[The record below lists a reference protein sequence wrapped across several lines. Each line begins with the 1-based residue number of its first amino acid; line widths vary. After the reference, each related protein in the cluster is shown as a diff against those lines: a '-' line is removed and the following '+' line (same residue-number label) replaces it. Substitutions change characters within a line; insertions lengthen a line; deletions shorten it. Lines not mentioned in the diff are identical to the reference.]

1 MTEAGF
7 FETRRASPTSLAV
20 VIALHAAALAA
31 VILIKGPIFVQPDRT
46 PIKIINVPI
55 TPPPPPEPQQQIEQR
70 TPIEPPIY
78 VPPLPPVVPNNDPPI
93 IATRDPLPPLPPTA
107 DPGPIAPP
115 IAPPRRA
122 PVRLAA
128 AFDPRYRDA
137 LQPPYPAAEQRR
149 DREGS
154 VRVRVLIGADGR
166 VKEIVRL
173 SATSDAFW
181 EATRRQA
188 LSRWRFRPASE
199 DGRPIESSMTL
210 TVNFELTG
218 DA

>member
-31 VILIKGPIFVQPDRT
+31 VILIKGPIFVAPEHTRM
-46 PIKIINVPI
+46 KIIDVPI
-55 TPPPPPEPQQQIEQR
+55 TPPPPPEPQQRTERQ

-137 LQPPYPAAEQRR
+137 LQPPYPAVEQRR

-218 DA
+218 EA